1 MKIVWLIIQNMTE
14 ADKTMKRSGNISKLR
29 TGLYQF
35 CINLLITFL
44 LTNLVSSCI
53 IFTQQSDT
61 SSADAMVIIKHEN
74 WPEVADLPVVNEL
87 PDHLVMFDG
96 TPVKTRRQW
105 RNKRRPELISL
116 FQNYMYGYSP
126 VPENFSYTI
135 DHTDTTKFEGKAT
148 LKLINLRFGPPETP
162 EVSMMILIPNKRT
175 GPAPVFI
182 GLNFTGN
189 HTTISFPE
197 IPLTKSWVNNSW
209 SGGTDNKAHD
219 NQRGIRDWR
228 WPYEMV
234 VDRGY
239 AIATI
244 YAGELSP
251 DYYGGYNEGIH
262 RGYLPDGDTVP
273 GPHEWGVVAA
283 WAWGLQ
289 RGVDYIME
297 DENLDNDGII
307 AIGHSRLG
315 KAAIVAGAFDERI
328 DIIIPSQAGC
338 GGTSPNRF
346 NIGESVERINNAF
359 PHWFNET
366 FREFGSRVDQLPFD
380 QHSLIALA
388 APRPVL
394 LSNATDD
401 VWADPVGQFNMLV
414 AATPVYEF
422 LGSEGI
428 NTTIYPAEN
437 NLIDSRLGYFVRPG
451 KHDMTVTEWKAWL
464 DFCDRHLSAPP
475 KR

>member
-1 MKIVWLIIQNMTE
+1 MSKTDNSIKRSAKVIKMRYGFHQDCISLLTVIIMITLTTSCGNIIQ
-14 ADKTMKRSGNISKLR
+14 
-29 TGLYQF
+29 Q
-35 CINLLITFL
+35 
-44 LTNLVSSCI
+44 SSNP
-53 IFTQQSDT
+53 SE
-61 SSADAMVIIKHEN
+61 SAIKFEILQDN
-74 WPEVADLPVVNEL
+74 WPDVADLPNISEL
-87 PDHLVMFDG
+87 PDPLVMFDG
-96 TPVKTRRQW
+96 TPVKTKRQW

-116 FQNYMYGYSP
+116 FQHYMYGYSP
-126 VPENFSYTI
+126 APVNFSYTI
-135 DHTDTTKFEGKAT
+135 DHTDSTKFGGKAT
-148 LKLINLRFGPPETP
+148 LKLVTLRFGPPETP

-182 GLNFTGN
+182 GLNFPGN

-197 IPLTKSWVNNSW
+197 VPLTKSWVNNAW
-209 SGGTDNKAHD
+209 SGGSDNKAYD
-219 NQRGIRDWR
+219 NQRGIREWR

-251 DYYGGYNEGIH
+251 DYFGGYNEGIH
-262 RGYLPDGDTVP
+262 RGYLPDGDTIP

-297 DENLDNDGII
+297 DEDLANNGII

-315 KAAIVAGAFDERI
+315 KAALVAGAFDERI
-328 DIIIPSQAGC
+328 DIIIPSQSGC

-346 NIGESVERINNAF
+346 NVGESVELINIAF
-359 PHWFNET
+359 PHWFNSA
-366 FREFGSRVDQLPFD
+366 FKEFGNRVEKLPFD

-394 LSNATDD
+394 LSNATED
-401 VWADPVGQFNMLV
+401 VWADPVGQFNMLI

-422 LGSEGI
+422 LGFEGI
-428 NTTIYPAEN
+428 NTTTYPSEN
-437 NLIDSRLGYFVRPG
+437 KLIDSRLGYFVRPG

-464 DFCDRHLSAPP
+464 DFCDKHLNSPS